1 MSQRHFLNH
10 GHQSYDYPESGN
22 QYHHCHTS
30 NFGVHQNQMF
40 SRDCSGASGYR
51 THGKNGMFAM

>member
-22 QYHHCHTS
+22 QYHHCH
-30 NFGVHQNQMF
+30 NFGVHQNQGF
-40 SRDCSGASGYR
+40 SRDCRGASGYR